1 MITVE
6 RNSGTWSEARK
17 TGFQPSSSSC
27 SENTGSRIAA
37 ASMSPCLRAV
47 RPSVSPPIER
57 VLTLSTPTP
66 ERSSDKASRPCVTE
80 PGLV

>member
-1 MITVE
+1 
-6 RNSGTWSEARK
+6 
-17 TGFQPSSSSC
+17 
-27 SENTGSRIAA
+27 
-37 ASMSPCLRAV
+37 MSPFFSAV

-66 ERSSDKASRPCVTE
+66 ERSSDSASSPCVTE